1 MSATSKLVGFSA
13 TTDDSDESV
22 GKGDLGRRRY
32 LMRYVVVALT
42 IAGIICVAAGVRV
55 AMARSAAAQEDNVI
69 RPVALGSLGAPTPT
83 PPAQAALPAQATP
96 PAAQAAPP
104 AEPAPVAAAPAAAP
118 VVAAAAAAPVV
129 VAAPTPAKP
138 TRAPS
143 PPAQARP
150 AAASS
155 PARSQPHA
163 SSIVHAAPF

>member
-13 TTDDSDESV
+13 TTDDGDESA
-22 GKGDLGRRRY
+22 GKGDLDRRRY

-42 IAGIICVAAGVRV
+42 LAGIICVAAGVRV
-55 AMARSAAAQEDNVI
+55 AMARSAAAQEDNVV
-69 RPVALGSLGAPTPT
+69 RPVSLGSLGAPTTPT
-83 PPAQAALPAQATP
+83 PPVQATP
-96 PAAQAAPP
+96 PAAQA
-104 AEPAPVAAAPAAAP
+104 EPAPAPVVATPAVAP

-129 VAAPTPAKP
+129 VAAPMPAKP